1 MVDTEMTTTPTQKP
15 EALKLAD
22 VLHEVASLFGFPYA
36 LLQSAAEL
44 RFQHAEIAR
53 LTAENEALLAK
64 IDLIDYVLQDN
75 LHNRLTPRVVDIAYS
90 AFTVGRRDTP
100 HDWFN
105 DTKPMVMEQLA
116 KIKKHLAEEAAHGI
130 GEKP

>member
-1 MVDTEMTTTPTQKP
+1 MVDTEMTTTPTQQP

-22 VLHEVASLFGFPYA
+22 VLHEVASLFGFPSA
-36 LLQSAAEL
+36 LLQSATEL

-53 LTAENEALLAK
+53 LTAENEALKAK
-64 IDLIDYVLQDN
+64 MELVDYVLQDDI
-75 LHNRLTPRVVDIAYS
+75 HNRLTPRVVDIAYS

-100 HDWFN
+100 HDWFS